1 MANFQAST
9 LDSRHPTGS
18 GRVSGRVL
26 GRCEQGN
33 DLTIMH
39 ALLPLV
45 TSAPTSDDTEDAT
58 GTDAAANVSEESGEI
73 LESLLEALPRLG
85 IGIVIFVIAL
95 IAAKLI
101 RRFLTPVLTRR
112 RTESFGRVV
121 TKLIAWT
128 IVAFGFLFGVA
139 AIFPS
144 VKPVDLLA
152 GLGIFSIAIGFAFQ
166 DILSNLLAGIL
177 LLIRQPFESGDQI
190 EVSGQRG
197 TVQAITI
204 RETQIKT
211 FDGEKIIIP
220 NAEVYQN
227 VIRVQTAYG
236 PKRTAIMIGLE
247 DWADL
252 DAAAEV
258 ILEATRGVEGV
269 ESEPAPQAFFFEFGE
284 STTNLDLR
292 YWTQPEQADVRAVQ
306 DRVIRSVGRAL
317 KEAKIPMPSPIRE
330 LDSRPSLDNTLGK
343 LADNGGTDAQAGVRE
358 PSHG

>member
-1 MANFQAST
+1 MIHASADNVRAPSCFDASGGGT
-9 LDSRHPTGS
+9 DS
-18 GRVSGRVL
+18 V
-26 GRCEQGN
+26 
-33 DLTIMH
+33 IMH
-39 ALLPLV
+39 ALLPFLS
-45 TSAPTSDDTEDAT
+45 SAPSPDDTEDAT

-73 LESLLEALPRLG
+73 LEALLEALPRIG
-85 IGIVIFVIAL
+85 IGLVIFVIAL
-95 IAAKLI
+95 IIAKLL
-101 RRFLTPVLTRR
+101 RRFLTPFLSKR
-112 RTESFGRVV
+112 RTDSFGRVV

-128 IVAFGFLFGVA
+128 VLAFGFLFGVA

-177 LLIRQPFESGDQI
+177 LLIRQPFEAGDQI
-190 EVSGQRG
+190 EVSGERG

-236 PKRTAIMIGLE
+236 PKRTTIMIGLE

-258 ILEATRGVEGV
+258 ILEATRGVDGV
-269 ESEPAPQAFFFEFGE
+269 ESDPAPQAFFFEFGD

-292 YWTQPEQADVRAVQ
+292 YWSQPEQADVRAVQ

-317 KEAKIPMPSPIRE
+317 KDAKIPMPSPIRE
-330 LDSRPSLDNTLGK
+330 IDSRPSLDRSLGQ
-343 LADNGGTDAQAGVRE
+343 LAEDDGSNAQPGVRE
-358 PSHG
+358 PDHA